1 MYRINYHPNDF
12 DLTTFA
18 SDLNMDLLGINTGK
32 SQMSSSGF
40 EVKLQQSFLGIF
52 EFQAASTKPQHF
64 GVLQIWNHEKGD
76 SKAPALFY
84 LC

>member
-32 SQMSSSGF
+32 SQMSSSG
-40 EVKLQQSFLGIF
+40 V
-52 EFQAASTKPQHF
+52 
-64 GVLQIWNHEKGD
+64 
-76 SKAPALFY
+76 
-84 LC
+84 